1 MKSEHLFADEPQTVD
16 RAAQLLLDGQLVV
29 FPTDTVYGVGVHA
42 FQERA
47 IAALFRVKE
56 RPLEKGI
63 PILLADAAD
72 VNRVAQRVPSSAA
85 DLMQRFW
92 PGPLT
97 LIVPRH
103 SRLPENISPGGNI
116 AVRVPDN
123 DIARAIIG
131 AAGGAVAT
139 SSANRSGEAPA
150 RNAQEA
156 LRTLSGLVAAVV
168 DGGPASH
175 GTPSTIVDCTAEPP
189 EVVRVGALAPAI
201 LSLEEA

>member
-1 MKSEHLFADEPQTVD
+1 MKSEHLSADEPQTVD
-16 RAAQLLLDGQLVV
+16 RAAALLLDGKLVV
-29 FPTDTVYGVGVHA
+29 FPTDTVYGLGAHA
-42 FQERA
+42 FKERA
-47 IAALFRVKE
+47 IVALFQVKG
-56 RPLEKGI
+56 RSLEKGI

-72 VNRVAQRVPSSAA
+72 LDKVAQNVPPVAEE
-85 DLMQRFW
+85 LMARFW

-103 SRLPENISPGGNI
+103 SRLPDNLSPDENI

-123 DIARAIIG
+123 RIARAIIA

-150 RNAQEA
+150 REAQEA

-168 DGGPASH
+168 DGGPAAH
-175 GTPSTIVDCTAEPP
+175 GKPSTIVDCTTAPP
-189 EVVRVGALAPAI
+189 EILRVGALDPAA

>member
-1 MKSEHLFADEPQTVD
+1 MKIEHLFADEPQTVD

-42 FQERA
+42 FQENA
-47 IAALFRVKE
+47 IAALFRVKD
-56 RPLEKGI
+56 RPLDKGI

-72 VNRVAQRVPSSAA
+72 VDKVSQSVPPVAAE
-85 DLMQRFW
+85 LMQRFW

-103 SRLPENISPGGNI
+103 SRLPDDIAPGGNI
-116 AVRVPDN
+116 AVRVPKN
-123 DIARAIIG
+123 DIARAIIA

-156 LRTLSGLVAAVV
+156 LRALSGLVAAVV

-175 GTPSTIVDCTAEPP
+175 GTPSTIVDCTVEPP
-189 EVVRVGALAPAI
+189 EVVRVGALAPAV